1 MFNVIDF
8 GEGWRYDHGVVFSS
22 FFFLGLG
29 MLIRSMDETARKEM
43 GRYYGLLQHDDALDR
58 RLHWK
63 ETVTFFFFFMETPSN
78 NKVWVDSNE
87 RKGIMRFSDKA

>member
-1 MFNVIDF
+1 MFYVIDF

-63 ETVTFFFFFMETPSN
+63 ETVTFFSSWKHHPTIRCGWTVMR
-78 NKVWVDSNE
+78 E
-87 RKGIMRFSDKA
+87 REL